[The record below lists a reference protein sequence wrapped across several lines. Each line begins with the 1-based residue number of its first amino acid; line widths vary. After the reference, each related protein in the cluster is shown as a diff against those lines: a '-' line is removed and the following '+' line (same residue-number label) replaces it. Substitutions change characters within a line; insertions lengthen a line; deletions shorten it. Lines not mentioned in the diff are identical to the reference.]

1 MLNIDTTVGTRSRP
15 ARTEDASSTV
25 RRVCHSHG
33 SDTKAAIDDLIAR
46 AESNRTLRDWLIEK
60 GAKAAVGEIVR
71 VENSTIARGPAPSSA
86 WQKDKA
92 GYAAQEARAAVRGE
106 AMRGAL
112 FDMLLYSNGRR
123 VRFGDATKADL
134 EFFADAREIQA
145 KTMAKDA
152 LWYRAVAGRLTGS
165 QTVQATLKEKDLRA
179 MQREAYESVA

>member
-15 ARTEDASSTV
+15 ARTEDAPSTV

-71 VENSTIARGPAPSSA
+71 VENSTIIRPQAARTWAPNHA
-86 WQKDKA
+86 AD
-92 GYAAQEARAAVRGE
+92 AAQRDRAAKLDNIV
-106 AMRGAL
+106 AGAL
-112 FDMLLYSNGRR
+112 YNILLSANGRR
-123 VRFGDATKADL
+123 VRLGDATKADL
-134 EFFADAREIQA
+134 EFIAEARETQA

-165 QTVQATLKEKDLRA
+165 QTVQTTLKEKDLRA